1 LEPENLP
8 RKRQPR
14 LASFGKI
21 GVLTTSGKA
30 YHALVSELARRRIK
44 YVSLV
49 PGQPI
54 PLDVRV
60 IIVANG
66 SESIVQGRRVVIFK
80 EGFDPRGVVEETI
93 LLLQGKTRFR
103 ELVLGIDPG
112 KQMGLA
118 VLGDN
123 VVLETGT
130 YTRVEDL
137 VEEAVRVLSAFPSE
151 ASIVKIGRG
160 AEEYSSVL
168 TAALVSRLPAVE
180 IQMIEEAGTTPNNL
194 PPEEE
199 GVSKNIVS
207 AIRIA
212 LRQGLPM
219 ERDE

>member
-1 LEPENLP
+1 
-8 RKRQPR
+8 
-14 LASFGKI
+14 
-21 GVLTTSGKA
+21 
-30 YHALVSELARRRIK
+30 
-44 YVSLV
+44 
-49 PGQPI
+49 
-54 PLDVRV
+54 
-60 IIVANG
+60 
-66 SESIVQGRRVVIFK
+66 
-80 EGFDPRGVVEETI
+80 
-93 LLLQGKTRFR
+93 
-103 ELVLGIDPG
+103 
-112 KQMGLA
+112 MGLA

>member
-1 LEPENLP
+1 M
-8 RKRQPR
+8 
-14 LASFGKI
+14 
-21 GVLTTSGKA
+21 
-30 YHALVSELARRRIK
+30 
-44 YVSLV
+44 
-49 PGQPI
+49 
-54 PLDVRV
+54 
-60 IIVANG
+60 ANG

>member
-1 LEPENLP
+1 MP